1 MVLFSKQVPSVAVES
16 GMVGQAL
23 ASQLAEKGQEVMIG
37 TRSPEKLKE
46 FQTQHPAV
54 KVGTVPE
61 TGAFGEIVFT
71 ATKGEATLD
80 VLQAVGAAN
89 LKGKILIDV
98 SNPLDFSN
106 GPPPKLAL
114 GHTDSAGEQIQRWI
128 SDAHVVKAFNIVGNA
143 DMVNPKFPGGP
154 PDMFICGNDVGAKKK
169 VTEILTAFGW
179 STIDLGA
186 IEASRYIEPLAMV
199 WITYG
204 FRTNQW
210 SQAFKLL
217 RK

>member
-1 MVLFSKQVPSVAVES
+1 MKVGILGS
-16 GMVGQAL
+16 GAVGQAL
-23 ASQLAEKGQEVMIG
+23 GKGFADLGHDVKIG
-37 TRSPEKLKE
+37 TRDPGQDKIK
-46 FQTQHPAV
+46 AW
-54 KVGTVPE
+54 VGK
-61 TGAFGEIVFT
+61 TGPKASAEAAAFGELLVLSTPWSGTENAI
-71 ATKGEATLD
+71 TLS
-80 VLQAVGAAN
+80 VKKN
-89 LKGKILIDV
+89 FSGKVVIDV
-98 SNPLDFSN
+98 TNPLDFSS
-106 GPPPKLAL
+106 GPAPKLAL

-128 SDAHVVKAFNIVGNA
+128 PDGHVVKAFNIVGNG

-154 PDMFICGNDVGAKKK
+154 PDMFICGNDEAAKKK

-179 STIDLGA
+179 STIDLGG

>member
-1 MVLFSKQVPSVAVES
+1 MNIGILGS
-16 GMVGQAL
+16 GAVGQAL
-23 ASQLAEKGQEVMIG
+23 GTGFANLGHSVKIG
-37 TRSPEKLKE
+37 TRDPGQEKIK
-46 FQTQHPAV
+46 AW
-54 KVGTVPE
+54 VGK
-61 TGAFGEIVFT
+61 TGPKASAGTYAEAATFGELLVL
-71 ATKGEATLD
+71 ATPWSGTENAIKLSEAK
-80 VLQAVGAAN
+80 N
-89 LKGKILIDV
+89 LGGKVVIDV
-98 SNPLDFSN
+98 TNPLDFSS

-128 SDAHVVKAFNIVGNA
+128 PGGHVVKAFNIVGNA

-154 PDMFICGNDVGAKKK
+154 PDMFICGNDDGAKKK

-179 STIDLGA
+179 ATIDLGG

-210 SQAFKLL
+210 TQAFKLL
-217 RK
+217 RR

>member
-1 MVLFSKQVPSVAVES
+1 MKVGILGS
-16 GMVGQAL
+16 GAVGQAL
-23 ASQLAEKGQEVMIG
+23 GKGFADLGHEVKIG
-37 TRSPEKLKE
+37 TRDPGQDKIKTWIGKAGSR
-46 FQTQHPAV
+46 ASA
-54 KVGTVPE
+54 GTYAE
-61 TGAFGEIVFT
+61 AAAFGELLVL
-71 ATKGEATLD
+71 ATPWTGTENAIKLSESINFISK
-80 VLQAVGAAN
+80 VV
-89 LKGKILIDV
+89 IDV
-98 SNPLDFSN
+98 TNPLDFSS

-114 GHTDSAGEQIQRWI
+114 GHTDSGGEQVQRWI

-154 PDMFICGNDVGAKKK
+154 PDMFICGNDDGAKKK

-179 STIDLGA
+179 STIDLGKMV
-186 IEASRYIEPLAMV
+186 ASRYIEPLAMV

-210 SQAFKLL
+210 TQAFKLL